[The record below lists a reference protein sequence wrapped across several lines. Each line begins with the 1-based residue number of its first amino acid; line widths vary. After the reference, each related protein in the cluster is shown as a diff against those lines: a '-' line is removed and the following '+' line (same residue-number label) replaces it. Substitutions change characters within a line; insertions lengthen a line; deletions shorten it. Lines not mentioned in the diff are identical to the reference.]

1 MWGIGNIADHT
12 VLDNIKQGDEQ
23 MLVYLYKQHYTMV
36 KNFVLKNSGDETA
49 VDDILQD
56 TVIAVWKNANK
67 SDFLLQSKLSTYI
80 MAIAKNLWFKE
91 LKKRTKFKLVDET
104 NQLDH
109 GTDTMRL
116 DMDRTIIVSIVKQM
130 DDTCRRLLSYFY
142 FDGLSTK
149 LIAEKLNFAN
159 ANTVKSK
166 KYQCF
171 KKLQATVLDQY
182 KKEDLL

>member
-1 MWGIGNIADHT
+1 MFGLGKLADHT
-12 VLDNIKQGDEQ
+12 VLDKIKQGDEQ
-23 MLVYLYKQHYTMV
+23 ILIYLYKQHYTMI
-36 KNFVLKNSGDETA
+36 KNFVLKNGGDENV

-67 SDFLLQSKLSTYI
+67 TNFLLQSKLSTYM

-91 LKKRTKFKLVDET
+91 LKKRTKFKLVDEN
-104 NQLDH
+104 NQLEQK
-109 GTDTMRL
+109 TENMQL
-116 DMDRTIIVSIVKQM
+116 DMDKSIVVSIVEQM
-130 DDTCRRLLSYFY
+130 DETCRRLLAYFY

-149 LIAEKLNFAN
+149 VIAEKLDFAN

-171 KKLQATVLDQY
+171 KKLQAMVTSQY

>member
-1 MWGIGNIADHT
+1 MFGIGKIADHT
-12 VLDNIKQGDEQ
+12 VLESMQQGDEK

-36 KNFVLKNSGDETA
+36 KNFVLKNSGDET
-49 VDDILQD
+49 VVEDILQD

-67 SDFLLQSKLSTYI
+67 QDFLLQSKLSTYV
-80 MAIAKNLWFKE
+80 MAIAKNLWYKE
-91 LKKRTKFKLVDET
+91 LKKRTKFKLVDEA
-104 NQLDH
+104 NHKEQSSES
-109 GTDTMRL
+109 MQL
-116 DMDRTIIVSIVKQM
+116 DMDKNIIVSLVAQM
-130 DDTCRRLLSYFY
+130 DDTCGKLLAYFY

-149 LIAEKLNFAN
+149 LIADKLGFAN

-171 KKLQATVLDQY
+171 KKLQAAVLSQY